1 MSKQNSRKY
10 IKQKIMI
17 KKSYVNMNRI
27 DDRIKEIDQSTTK
40 VDIIKG

>member
-1 MSKQNSRKY
+1 
-10 IKQKIMI
+10 MI